1 MAAICDLPVEMR
13 LEILEKLSLDELVV
27 NPSKTCHQW
36 RDDIAQ
42 HILASKI
49 LALAEVNE
57 KFKMD
62 IKEKGWAEE
71 ANNPTELLM
80 SLYPTLFIYN
90 KYEHFTSKFFFLLDC
105 HYLLCSTMDFCS
117 FRNQGAG
124 LIWNTNWSIRIPSGH
139 HRSCRP
145 QVRQDIQHG
154 SFG

>member
-1 MAAICDLPVEMR
+1 MAAICDLPIEMR
-13 LEILEKLSLDELVV
+13 LEILEKLSLHELVV
-27 NPSKTCHQW
+27 NSSKTCHQW

-42 HILASKI
+42 HILAPKI

-80 SLYPTLFIYN
+80 SLYN
-90 KYEHFTSKFFFLLDC
+90 KYEHFTSTYFFLLDVDF

-117 FRNQGAG
+117 FRNQVAS
-124 LIWNTNWSIRIPSGH
+124 LFWREWICNGH
-139 HRSCRP
+139 H
-145 QVRQDIQHG
+145 
-154 SFG
+154 

>member
-1 MAAICDLPVEMR
+1 MQFPQDMAAICDLPVEMR
-13 LEILEKLSLDELVV
+13 LEILEKLSLHELVV
-27 NPSKTCHQW
+27 NSSKTCHQW

-42 HILASKI
+42 HILAPKI

-80 SLYPTLFIYN
+80 SLYSTLYN
-90 KYEHFTSKFFFLLDC
+90 FSRSKYFFCYLEC

-124 LIWNTNWSIRIPSGH
+124 LIWTDWT
-139 HRSCRP
+139 CRTGF
-145 QVRQDIQHG
+145 H
-154 SFG
+154 

>member
-1 MAAICDLPVEMR
+1 MANFFVKRQPVTCIQDLPIEMH
-13 LEILEKLSLDELVV
+13 LEIWEKLSLHELVV
-27 NPSKTCHQW
+27 NSSKTCHQW

-42 HILASKI
+42 HILAPKI

-71 ANNPTELLM
+71 QANNPTELLM
-80 SLYPTLFIYN
+80 SLYSTLYN
-90 KYEHFTSKFFFLLDC
+90 FSRSKYFFCYLEC

-124 LIWNTNWSIRIPSGH
+124 LIW
-139 HRSCRP
+139 
-145 QVRQDIQHG
+145 IQWIWRTGFH
-154 SFG
+154 